1 MPPRI
6 LVPIIVASALFMENM
21 DATVLATSL
30 PAIAREM
37 NEDPIALKLALT
49 SYLLSLA
56 VFIPVSGW
64 MADRFGA
71 KTIFRLALVIFMLG
85 SITCGFATG
94 LPDLV
99 VSRIVQGLGGAM
111 MVPVGRLVILRSVPK
126 DELVAALAWFTI
138 PALVGPIVG
147 PPLGGFITTYFSWR
161 WIFFINIPIGLLG
174 LALVTRYI
182 EDIREQH
189 TTPLDWRGLL
199 LLGIGLSGG
208 VFGLAV
214 LGQDLVPFWLALAV
228 VAAGAAFCWL
238 YARHAARTAH
248 PLLDLGLMRVDTFR
262 ASIIGGSAFRIGI
275 GASAF
280 LLPLLFQIGFGLT
293 AFASGLLTFATAIG
307 AFAMKFVAP
316 PILKRFGFR
325 NVLLVNAV
333 VGSAFIWLSVF
344 FTPATPHIVIIAV
357 LLLSGFFRSLQ
368 FTAVNALTYAD
379 IAPPAMSQ
387 ATSFWSAGAQ
397 LSLSLGV
404 AIAALT
410 LETAQSLR
418 GDTAIAA
425 GDFVAAFLVV
435 GAIGALS
442 ALSFWSLRPDA
453 GAELTGRLT
462 VAADPLT
469 AAQPEGGATGKAG

>member
-30 PAIAREM
+30 PAIARDM

-182 EDIREQH
+182 EDIREEQ
-189 TTPLDWRGLL
+189 TAPLDWRGLL
-199 LLGIGLSGG
+199 LLGIGLSGL

-214 LGQDLVPFWLALAV
+214 LGQDLVPFWLALLV
-228 VAAGAAFCWL
+228 VALGAAFCWL
-238 YARHAARTAH
+238 YARHAARAAH

-262 ASIIGGSAFRIGI
+262 ASMIGGSAFRIGI

-325 NVLLVNAV
+325 KVLLVNAV

-344 FTPATPHIVIIAV
+344 FTPATPHIVIIGV

-418 GDTAIAA
+418 GDTAIAT

-442 ALSFWSLRPDA
+442 ALSFRSLPPDA

-462 VAADPLT
+462 VAEEPT
-469 AAQPEGGATGKAG
+469 ATQPGKTSGAIG